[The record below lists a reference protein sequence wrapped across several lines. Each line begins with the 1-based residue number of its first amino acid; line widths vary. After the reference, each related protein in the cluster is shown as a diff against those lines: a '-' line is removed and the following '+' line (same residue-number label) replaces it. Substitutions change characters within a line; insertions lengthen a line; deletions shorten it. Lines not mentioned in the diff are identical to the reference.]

1 MKKMNIIVMA
11 IAGSILLIAGV
22 LKIQQLLT
30 EPVIS
35 DSFWES
41 WAFFVIQVPLELGLG
56 IWLLSGLFR
65 KAAWL
70 LTLISFAGFIGI
82 VLYKAITGAESCG
95 CFGTVKV
102 DPRITLTVIDIPIF
116 LALVFFRPVG
126 QKFLPPPWPG
136 AKHFFPVAIGT
147 FIILPVIVAVLIFN
161 KPPLETETYE
171 VVNPQEWVKPKVT
184 PAVEQP
190 ETKQPVETNEPAKNE
205 WKKLEQIDVA
215 DELRSG
221 IWVVLFYHFNCPNCK
236 EAIPVY
242 EGIYRSLR
250 GNDEAM
256 RFAFIEIPPYG
267 NENQQIVPADTKCL
281 SGRLMKKWFVT
292 TPLVVVLLDG
302 EVLATW
308 EGTAPGLDELLDT
321 AFSAD
326 TTQNRP

>member
-1 MKKMNIIVMA
+1 MA
-11 IAGSILLIAGV
+11 IAGSVLLIAGG

-30 EPVIS
+30 EPIITNG
-35 DSFWES
+35 FWES

-65 KAAWL
+65 KTAWL

-82 VLYKAITGAESCG
+82 VLYKVMTGAESCG

-102 DPRITLTVIDIPIF
+102 DPRITLMAIDIPIF
-116 LALVFFRPVG
+116 LALAVLRPVG
-126 QKFLPPPWPG
+126 QKFLPPPWPS

-147 FIILPVIVAVLIFN
+147 FIILPAVVAVLIFN
-161 KPPLETETYE
+161 KPPLETKTYE
-171 VVNPQEWVKPKVT
+171 VVNPREWVKPKIT
-184 PAVEQP
+184 PAVRPP
-190 ETKQPVETNEPAKNE
+190 EIKQPPKIKQPAEINEPAKNE

-236 EAIPVY
+236 EAIPAY
-242 EGIYRSLR
+242 EKIYKSLK
-250 GNDEAM
+250 GNNEAI
-256 RFAFIEIPPYG
+256 RFAFIEMPPYG
-267 NENQQIVPADTKCL
+267 DENQQIVSADSGCL
-281 SGRLMKKWFVT
+281 KGRLMKKWFVT

-321 AFSAD
+321 AFSSD
-326 TTQNRP
+326 STQK